1 MSSREQY
8 DAAQDAQYIP
18 QTAADAAQKIDD
30 LVEYLRAL
38 PADVEIE
45 RGQMIKRMRQVSA
58 RNEQLR
64 AANEQLRAALE
75 DALEEMQC
83 MIGYVDEYSRDKWE
97 LDASIERVRAAL
109 EDK

>member
-8 DAAQDAQYIP
+8 NAAQDAQYIP
-18 QTAADAAQKIDD
+18 PTAADAAQKIDD

-45 RGQMIKRMRQVSA
+45 RGQMIKSMRQVSA

-64 AANEQLRAALE
+64 AALK

-83 MIGYVDEYSRDKWE
+83 MIGYVDEYYRDKWE
-97 LDASIERVRAAL
+97 LDACIERVRAAL